1 MKSLF
6 FTLFILISL
15 TFFSSCAEQQPPVA
29 ELEQVTRE
37 YIAKDDPSTKVR
49 GISLQ
54 PYPNNVY
61 LITVDAESKE
71 GKSFTRLL
79 IGQLYNGDGKSY
91 WQAAPATKHLLKA
104 LNIKKPKDDDE
115 E

>member
-6 FTLFILISL
+6 SMFLILISL
-15 TFFSSCAEQQPPVA
+15 TFFSSCAEQKAPVA
-29 ELEQVTRE
+29 ELERVTRE
-37 YIAKDDPSTKVR
+37 YLTKDDPSTKVR

-71 GKSFTRLL
+71 GKTFTRLL
-79 IGQLYNGDGKSY
+79 IGQLYSSDGKSY

-104 LNIKKPKDDDE
+104 LNIKKPKDDE

>member
-1 MKSLF
+1 MKSL
-6 FTLFILISL
+6 IL
-15 TFFSSCAEQQPPVA
+15 TFLIFVSLVFFSCCAEHKPPVA
-29 ELEQVTRE
+29 ELEQATRE
-37 YIAKDDPSTKVR
+37 YIAKDDPTTKVH

-61 LITVDAESKE
+61 LITVDAESSE

-79 IGQLYNGDGKSY
+79 IGQLYSNDGKSY

-104 LNIKKPKDDDE
+104 LNIKKPKGDDE